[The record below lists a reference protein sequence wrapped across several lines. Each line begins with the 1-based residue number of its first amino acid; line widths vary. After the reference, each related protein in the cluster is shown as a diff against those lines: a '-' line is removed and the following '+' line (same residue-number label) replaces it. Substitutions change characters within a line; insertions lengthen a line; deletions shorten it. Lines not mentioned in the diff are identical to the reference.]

1 MAGTAVSTAAG
12 GLGAPSQAVSSYAA
26 ASQASPSY
34 AAAPSQVPL
43 PPSPSSALAASP
55 GAVDRVFS
63 GRADSSRADASW
75 ADFSRADFSRAA
87 FSRAD
92 FSRADA
98 SEPTRFA
105 LPRELP
111 VPGSEAVAA
120 AGRFRSPE
128 EFMRRQL
135 TAMAEAVENR
145 DMAQVQQAYLQL
157 KPLARPKGTAMER
170 LIHYMVEGREGGMGL
185 FKRVQGTGY
194 QHFSTPNFP
203 SSSPPLQAQLQ
214 QAYLQLKPL
223 ARPKGTAMERL
234 IHYMVEGREEWE
246 GLFKRT
252 TAAGILATQTSCTAQ
267 GDGYGEIDSLYGGG
281 VAQVQQAYLQL
292 KPLARPKGTAMER
305 LIHYMVEGLFKRL
318 QGNGYQHFNTPVRK
332 TPKNR
337 GTLQERN
344 MGMFLSC
351 TSPSLSPF
359 LPSPSLSPFLPSPSL
374 SPFLPSPSLSPF
386 LPSPSLSPFLP
397 SPSLSP
403 FLPSPSL
410 SPFLPSPSLSPFLP
424 SPSLSPFLPSPSL
437 SPFLP
442 SPSLSPFLP
451 SLPFLPSY
459 PPLPNN
465 GHVLYAVSSASH
477 VHLIDFEELLPFHV
491 LFLPLHRS
499 PSLST
504 PFHRLPP
511 IFTSLHAS
519 PPLPFQE
526 LDEARAW
533 FATSTPYP
541 AFGNMAI
548 TGMFLHAVSSASH
561 VHLIDFGELLPFH
574 LPTIMELFAARPGGP
589 PHLRVTGLDTT
600 TFVCPGRKDF
610 KSLRAVAEVG
620 RRLRG
625 MAMRLGV
632 PFEFEYIDIDE
643 NQLHLLYQVKRRWS
657 ETLVVCA
664 HLELMNFP
672 DDSVVDHG
680 PRDCILRW
688 IHDLKPALFTFVEMD
703 LDSNARPFL
712 SRFQHILDHHLSVFC
727 SHDALIGAADKRLL
741 SIFEELYFGRTIV
754 NIVSCEGVE
763 RVHRPETLDQWRGR
777 MLRLGR
783 TPCVSNPIKL
793 ARRGGMEL
801 EEAARERKE
810 RLRALREAASIVT
823 TDGEKTAS
831 LLADGDD
838 GKENEPVAEV
848 RFRSYLPRDDQLMER
863 KLPPAQLP
871 KFQEPTAAQP
881 LFLDPNED
889 PVTAIAPRKPN
900 WDLRRDV
907 AKRLAKLER
916 RTQRAM
922 VELMRE
928 EEERRQQQESG
939 IEGS

>member
-12 GLGAPSQAVSSYAA
+12 GLGGGTEAGRGRVGEARRFSMAP
-26 ASQASPSY
+26 
-34 AAAPSQVPL
+34 
-43 PPSPSSALAASP
+43 
-55 GAVDRVFS
+55 GFE
-63 GRADSSRADASW
+63 RADSSRADASW

-157 KPLARPKGTAMER
+157 KPLARPKGM
-170 LIHYMVEGREGGMGL
+170 
-185 FKRVQGTGY
+185 
-194 QHFSTPNFP
+194 
-203 SSSPPLQAQLQ
+203 
-214 QAYLQLKPL
+214 
-223 ARPKGTAMERL
+223 
-234 IHYMVEGREEWE
+234 
-246 GLFKRT
+246 
-252 TAAGILATQTSCTAQ
+252 
-267 GDGYGEIDSLYGGG
+267 
-281 VAQVQQAYLQL
+281 
-292 KPLARPKGTAMER
+292 AMER

-332 TPKNR
+332 TPK
-337 GTLQERN
+337 
-344 MGMFLSC
+344 
-351 TSPSLSPF
+351 
-359 LPSPSLSPFLPSPSL
+359 
-374 SPFLPSPSLSPF
+374 
-386 LPSPSLSPFLP
+386 
-397 SPSLSP
+397 
-403 FLPSPSL
+403 
-410 SPFLPSPSLSPFLP
+410 
-424 SPSLSPFLPSPSL
+424 
-437 SPFLP
+437 
-442 SPSLSPFLP
+442 
-451 SLPFLPSY
+451 
-459 PPLPNN
+459 
-465 GHVLYAVSSASH
+465 
-477 VHLIDFEELLPFHV
+477 
-491 LFLPLHRS
+491 
-499 PSLST
+499 
-504 PFHRLPP
+504 
-511 IFTSLHAS
+511 
-519 PPLPFQE
+519 E

-727 SHDALIGAADKRLL
+727 SHDALIGAADKCLL
-741 SIFEELYFGRTIV
+741 SIFEELYFGRTITATMESAF
-754 NIVSCEGVE
+754 I
-763 RVHRPETLDQWRGR
+763 L
-777 MLRLGR
+777 
-783 TPCVSNPIKL
+783 
-793 ARRGGMEL
+793 RRGGRGGGMGGSGGKGERVRETKEGGGKGKEGKGEGL
-801 EEAARERKE
+801 WEGVVGGGGGGEGGVGEEGDGRERHEMVGDLPRKSC
-810 RLRALREAASIVT
+810 RALA
-823 TDGEKTAS
+823 
-831 LLADGDD
+831 
-838 GKENEPVAEV
+838 ENEPVAEV

-881 LFLDPNED
+881 LFLDPNELSGALVVTRSFSLLTVLHSPSILLLPPSHVD
-889 PVTAIAPRKPN
+889 PVTAIAPRKVL

-907 AKRLAKLER
+907 AKRLAKMER
-916 RTQRAM
+916 CTYRLHPAAPF
-922 VELMRE
+922 L
-928 EEERRQQQESG
+928 SPPSCCSLSFPS
-939 IEGS
+939 ILLLPSFSLHHFAI